1 MSEEKFEE
9 SNAQT
14 EQSYSDPGVQPDYG
28 YQQNVNEQGD
38 QPNYSYQQNV
48 NNAGNQPN
56 YGYQQNF
63 DYTNAGSQASYGS
76 QPNYQNQAN
85 YQYNGTTPEGNNGSW
100 QQQYINP
107 KPAEPTKAF
116 GIAAMILGIISLVL
130 FCTCINIPLAIAAI
144 VLAIVQLV
152 KGGKKGMAVA
162 GLVTGAASIV
172 CFVIFWVLISIGVI
186 DESLTY
192 SYDIPYYEWEEE
204 FEDNFYDTFDL

>member
-1 MSEEKFEE
+1 TYDKETKAALGHDLTDAEHFEDETGYYLICNRCSEKILDTTIF
-9 SNAQT
+9 SATFLNGDKT
-14 EQSYSDPGVQPDYG
+14 VKTVGYLKYG
-28 YQQNVNEQGD
+28 QYLTAD
-38 QPNYSYQQNV
+38 QL
-48 NNAGNQPN
+48 
-56 YGYQQNF
+56 
-63 DYTNAGSQASYGS
+63 
-76 QPNYQNQAN
+76 
-85 YQYNGTTPEGNNGSW
+85 
-100 QQQYINP
+100 
-107 KPAEPTKAF
+107 PAEPTKAF